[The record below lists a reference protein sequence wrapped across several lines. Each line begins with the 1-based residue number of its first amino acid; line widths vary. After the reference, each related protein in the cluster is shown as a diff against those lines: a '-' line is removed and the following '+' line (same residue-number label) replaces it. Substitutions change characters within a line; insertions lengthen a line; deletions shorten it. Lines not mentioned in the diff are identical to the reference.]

1 MNVSIL
7 TLFPE
12 LYKPFLQTSLLKRAG
27 EKGLISF
34 SLNSLFDYA
43 KPKERIDDSTFG
55 HNSGMLIKPEIIEK
69 AVEDVD
75 AKFGKSFKIFLSPQ
89 GKKLDQRQAK
99 ILWDK
104 IRSRDHLLLLAS
116 RYEGIDSRVE
126 QYYADEVI
134 SVGDFITM
142 GGDIPA
148 MLLMECLFRYMPG
161 VVGKEESVE
170 QDSFSGAFVDHPEY
184 TKPVEWKNMVVPE
197 VLRSGNHAAIM
208 KWRQEMAAQ
217 TTVKHHFNWLRSSPL
232 SDEQTKFVQKYI
244 PSHYVALLHSDMLLK
259 EGRIGTTSV
268 TSIDIHDI
276 ARSSTT
282 YGLKNFFVVTPLQDQ
297 TMLVQKMLD
306 FWQEK
311 EIGGEYNSNR
321 HEAVA
326 MVQLKDSLQSVIAY
340 IEDKEGKR
348 PIIIG
353 TSARREMNT
362 SMLTYYQQEI
372 VWKHERPV
380 LFLFGTGH
388 GMSEILLKQC
398 DYMLQP
404 LNGFG
409 KFNHL
414 SVRSA
419 AAIIFDKWLGV
430 SLK

>member
-43 KPKERIDDSTFG
+43 KPKERIDDATFG
-55 HNSGMLIKPEIIEK
+55 HNSGMLIKPEIIQK
-69 AVEDVD
+69 AVEDSD
-75 AKFGKSFKIFLSPQ
+75 ATFGKSFKIFLSPQ
-89 GKKLDQRQAK
+89 GKKLDQRYAK
-99 ILWDK
+99 SLWDK
-104 IRSRDHLLLLAS
+104 MGSAKHVLLLAS
-116 RYEGIDSRVE
+116 RYEGIDTRVE
-126 QYYADEVI
+126 QYYADEVV

-148 MLLMECLFRYMPG
+148 MLLMECLFRFMPG
-161 VVGKEESVE
+161 VVGKEESVIL
-170 QDSFSGAFVDHPEY
+170 DSFSGAFVDHPEY
-184 TKPVEWKNMVVPE
+184 TKPVEWKEMVVPE
-197 VLRSGNHAAIM
+197 ILRSGNHAAIA

-217 TTVKHHFNWLRSSPL
+217 TTVKHHFNWLRSNALSP
-232 SDEQTKFVQKYI
+232 EQSELVRKYI
-244 PSHYVALLHSDMLLK
+244 PPHYVALMHSDILLK
-259 EGRIGTTSV
+259 EGRVGTTSV

-282 YGLKNFFVVTPLQDQ
+282 YGLKNFFIVTPLKDQ

-311 EIGGEYNSNR
+311 EIGGQYNSNR

-326 MVQLKDSLQSVIAY
+326 MVQLKDSLQSVIDQ
-340 IEDKEGKR
+340 IEQKEGSR

-353 TSARREMNT
+353 TSARMEANA
-362 SMLTYYQQEI
+362 SMLTYCQQDV
-372 VWKHERPV
+372 VWGQGRPV

-404 LNGFG
+404 LHGFG
-409 KFNHL
+409 AFNHL